1 MTTPSPSFC
10 HRCGHETPTVYLNLS
25 SGHLGNCCAICR
37 ATRKGRP
44 FVSRREIES
53 TNAGTLTGQREP
65 HELPIRRS

>member
-1 MTTPSPSFC
+1 MTTPPPAFC
-10 HRCGHETPTVYLNLS
+10 HRCQRETATVYLNLS

-53 TNAGTLTGQREP
+53 NTNAGTMAGQRGN
-65 HELPIRRS
+65 HESSIR